1 MLHGRSDKN
10 VCSINLVSEEKLED
24 ARGRMKS
31 IINQHVYS
39 VQKQTNKIDY
49 NILYTV
55 DKGIWNQNLGG
66 TQYDPKVK
74 KTESARPRP
83 AVLEKPKV
91 IAEPAPKKSP
101 EKKNNPPTNVLG
113 FKPQAKKNILQ
124 DLDNAEPDVKK
135 SEVKKIEKP
144 KPKGGIG
151 NFFSKANPKT
161 EPKAPLIN
169 KNISPEIDKSKE
181 KSPQEVKKSSP
192 KPAKKTKQDVTAEKL
207 KLLVDTDDDDEME
220 VDAKENKVKEV
231 KVKKPRKK
239 AEVKK
244 KIEEV
249 TKKRKRIQTIESSD
263 GKIEAIRFNGFI
275 RELIFQ
281 MISLIAV
288 NLKVQLIRWN
298 QRMWILY
305 LQHLMLLYQQS

>member
-10 VCSINLVSEEKLED
+10 ACSINLVSEEKLED
-24 ARGRMKS
+24 ARNRMKS
-31 IINQHVYS
+31 IISQHVYS

-55 DKGIWNQNLGG
+55 DKGIWNKNLGG
-66 TQYDPKVK
+66 TQYDPKVE

-101 EKKNNPPTNVLG
+101 EKKNNPLTNVLG

-151 NFFSKANPKT
+151 NFFSKATPKT

-169 KNISPEIDKSKE
+169 KNISPEIDKSSTKSKE

-192 KPAKKTKQDVTAEKL
+192 KTVKKTKQEVTAEKL
-207 KLLVDTDDDDEME
+207 KLLVDTDDDEME

-239 AEVKK
+239 AVKK

-263 GKIEAIRFNGFI
+263 GKIEAN
-275 RELIFQ
+275 
-281 MISLIAV
+281 
-288 NLKVQLIRWN
+288 
-298 QRMWILY
+298 
-305 LQHLMLLYQQS
+305 